1 MVCND
6 RSLFCTC
13 WTNPGISMGLQ
24 ALGCLCTMAAK
35 DLSQEH
41 YVSIDQAE
49 FRRIMGHF
57 ASGVTV
63 ITACRE
69 GACYGIT
76 VSSFC
81 SLSLEPPLVLICI
94 DRRNSSHE
102 LIPQVG
108 VFAVNI
114 LAENGEWLS
123 RHFASREPDKFAKV
137 GYRLGEHGAP
147 LLNDAL
153 ATIECR
159 LVEQYPGGD
168 HSIFVGEVL
177 NVAAQDDRR
186 PLLYFRSG
194 YHRLG

>member
-1 MVCND
+1 
-6 RSLFCTC
+6 
-13 WTNPGISMGLQ
+13 
-24 ALGCLCTMAAK
+24 MAAK
-35 DLSQEH
+35 DLIQEH
-41 YVSIDQAE
+41 HVSIDQAE
-49 FRRIMGHF
+49 FRRVMGHF

-63 ITACRE
+63 VTACRE
-69 GACYGIT
+69 GSCYGIT

-94 DRRNSSHE
+94 DRRNHSHE

-137 GYRLGEHGAP
+137 GYRMGDHGAP
-147 LLNDAL
+147 LINDAL

-177 NVAAQDDRR
+177 ASSVQDDGR

-194 YHRLG
+194 YHQLG